1 VALSNEH
8 RNFPNDLSGLEWA
21 HPLVRDWFVSR
32 FGTPTEPQQEGWPS
46 ILARQAM
53 LISAPTGSGKTLA
66 VFLVS
71 IWACSK
77 PAISFSRRSSNLEYD
92 SGRFEHSNVS
102 RWRASSLQGR
112 RAPTARKAGWRS
124 TTPGYSNDAAVEN
137 SGGRSDSIIGSQRNK
152 ITKRTAL
159 SLLNRDI

>member
-1 VALSNEH
+1 MGTSARPRLVCQSLWHTHGAATRRLAVDSRQINH
-8 RNFPNDLSGLEWA
+8 ADFRPN
-21 HPLVRDWFVSR
+21 R
-32 FGTPTEPQQEGWPS
+32 FGENAGGVS
-46 ILARQAM
+46 GFDLG
-53 LISAPTGSGKTLA
+53 LIANRRFHFPD
-66 VFLVS
+66 
-71 IWACSK
+71 
-77 PAISFSRRSSNLEYD
+77 RSSNLEYD

-137 SGGRSDSIIGSQRNK
+137 SVGRSDSIIGSQRNK
-152 ITKRTAL
+152 ITKRTSL